1 MSSPDPQP
9 AAPRQTDRWL
19 DPGATNVQVIYVLY
33 LAGLAIGVSGIV
45 GVVMAYINRGRAGGW
60 VESHYTFLIRTFWL
74 GLLLAIVGGV
84 VGGVIFAIGAVL
96 TVILIG
102 FPIMAL
108 AGLIWALAAVW
119 FGLRCIVGL
128 VHLSRGEAYPRP
140 YAVLV

>member
-1 MSSPDPQP
+1 MTESYSTTEDRTMP
-9 AAPRQTDRWL
+9 AICYA
-19 DPGATNVQVIYVLY
+19 LY
-33 LAGLAIGVSGIV
+33 LLAFATGITAIIGLIIAYVQRSTAGP
-45 GVVMAYINRGRAGGW
+45 VMQ
-60 VESHYTFLIRTFWL
+60 SHYTFLIRTFWI
-74 GLLLAIVGGV
+74 GLVLAVVGGV
-84 VGGVIFAIGAVL
+84 VGGILMAIGAVL

-108 AGLIWALAAVW
+108 AGLVWTVAAVW